1 MFRVSLF
8 VLRGKDIELL
18 PLKHSALLMGIYENT
33 DFIRCESEKSH
44 IFRRLGYCQ
53 EFILMHVD

>member
-8 VLRGKDIELL
+8 VLQGKDIELL

-44 IFRRLGYCQ
+44 IFRR
-53 EFILMHVD
+53 